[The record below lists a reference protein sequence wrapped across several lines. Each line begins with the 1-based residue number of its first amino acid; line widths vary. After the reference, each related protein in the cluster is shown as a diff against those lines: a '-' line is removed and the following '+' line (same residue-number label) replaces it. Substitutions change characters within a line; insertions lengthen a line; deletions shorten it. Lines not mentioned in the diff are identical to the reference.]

1 MSNVVCVCFFFLVM
15 VFFSSSLICPKSAA
29 NSFIPQFPQRHK
41 HKNTLFRFDT
51 KSNALE

>member
-1 MSNVVCVCFFFLVM
+1 MSNVVACAFFFL

-29 NSFIPQFPQRHK
+29 NSFVFTISPKTQK